1 MNRHGDWMQT
11 FTGRQFW
18 PLDPR
23 TDEIDIRDIAHALS
37 MQCRYAGHVED
48 FYSVAEHS
56 CHVSDVVA
64 RTHPE
69 HALAAL
75 LHDASEAY
83 LVDVPKPIKR
93 FLAGY
98 DVMEQ
103 NLMTA
108 IFHKYEIQGPLPDI
122 VKHIDERIL
131 NDERNQLMA
140 VPPAKWAG
148 NPEPANVEML
158 CLSPKGAERAF
169 LSRFHDLTKG
179 KWA

>member
-23 TDEIDIRDIAHALS
+23 TDEIDIRDIAHSLS
-37 MQCRYAGHVED
+37 MQCRYAGHVD
-48 FYSVAEHS
+48 RFYSVAEHS

-75 LHDASEAY
+75 LHDGSEAY
-83 LVDVPKPIKR
+83 LVDVPKPVKR
-93 FLAGY
+93 FLTGY

-108 IFHKYEIQGPLPDI
+108 IFHKYGIFDPLPDI
-122 VKHIDERIL
+122 VKLIDERIL
-131 NDERNQLMA
+131 NDERDQLMA
-140 VPPAKWAG
+140 PPPVKWGG
-148 NPEPANVEML
+148 NPEPVNVGIW
-158 CLSPKGAERAF
+158 CLSPKIAMREF
-169 LSRFHDLTKG
+169 LSRFYRLTKV
-179 KWA
+179 K

>member
-11 FTGRQFW
+11 YTGRQFW

-23 TDEIDIRDIAHALS
+23 TDEIDIRDIAHSLS
-37 MQCRYAGHVED
+37 LQCRYAGHVDE

-69 HALAAL
+69 YALAAL
-75 LHDASEAY
+75 LHDGSEAY

-93 FLAGY
+93 FLTGY
-98 DVMEQ
+98 DVMER

-108 IFHKYEIQGPLPDI
+108 IFLKYNIFEPLPDI
-122 VKHIDERIL
+122 VKEIDERIL

-140 VPPAKWAG
+140 PPPVEWAG
-148 NPEPANVEML
+148 NPEMVKVAIQ
-158 CLSPKGAERAF
+158 CWSPYKARREF